1 MTKNYVLMVIGVAV
15 AVTGAAAIASFLFGF
30 PVSGGAIGGAVGGV
44 IAATM
49 IAGRGQ
55 KTCPR
60 CRTELPRARYPTS
73 LKQGLWGGWTCP
85 NCGAEVDRNGREV
98 LRAH

>member
-1 MTKNYVLMVIGVAV
+1 MTKNYVLMVIGVTV
-15 AVTGAAAIASFLFGF
+15 AITAAAAIASFFGF
-30 PVSGGAIGGAVGGV
+30 SVSGGAIGGGVGGV
-44 IAATM
+44 MAATM

-60 CRTELPRARYPTS
+60 CRTELPRTRYPTS

-85 NCGAEVDRNGREV
+85 NCGCEVDRLGRETF
-98 LRAH
+98 RAR